1 MGLVHTAIR
10 SKLGVEKVRKA
21 TVVGMDIKRMHMK
34 AGLLRA
40 RGQRHFTSE
49 ASEQDV
55 VSDLG
60 DIDSDPLEFDQL
72 SDRLIAGAASANG
85 DKDVGDVGDD
95 DSDELPL
102 TVTVP
107 DALAPRPPPQVRL
120 MITIPPLP
128 SASHSAQ
135 PTPVK
140 VSIPLRSLFRYPT
153 NDDPLSDGMNS
164 FWRGGIQNLEKELEA
179 YELLSQS
186 GEEISMDVEIGHEIP
201 VVNM

>member
-10 SKLGVEKVRKA
+10 SKLGIEKVRKA
-21 TVVGMDIKRMHMK
+21 TVVGMDIKRMHME
-34 AGLLRA
+34 AGLLHA
-40 RGQRHFTSE
+40 RGQRNFTSK

-55 VSDLG
+55 VSDIG
-60 DIDSDPLEFDQL
+60 DTDSDPLDFDQL
-72 SDRLIAGAASANG
+72 SNHLIAGAASANS

-95 DSDELPL
+95 ELPL
-102 TVTVP
+102 TVIVP

-120 MITIPPLP
+120 TITIPPLP

-140 VSIPLRSLFRYPT
+140 VSIPLRNLFKYPT
-153 NDDPLSDGMNS
+153 NDDLPSDGMSS
-164 FWRGGIQNLEKELEA
+164 FWRGGVQNLEKELEA

-186 GEEISMDVEIGHEIP
+186 GEEISVDVEIGHEVP
-201 VVNM
+201 VVDM